1 MSDNTLPEQT
11 EEQIRAVPVFLLQ
24 TYDTVRGNRLMQGQN
39 ANVYLCGIRNLLLVL
54 GQNGFSRRELRNIL
68 ARIAAQTGADI
79 ILDMDGTM

>member
-1 MSDNTLPEQT
+1 
-11 EEQIRAVPVFLLQ
+11 
-24 TYDTVRGNRLMQGQN
+24 MQGQN
-39 ANVYLCGIRNLLLVL
+39 ANVDLCGIRNLLLVL